1 MFVDEVI
8 ITVQGGNGGSGA
20 VAFFPM
26 KKGPCGGQGG
36 DGGNVFI
43 KGNDQMADLHQ
54 YMGERILKPSDGEPG
69 ETFNRQGKD
78 SEDLIIP
85 VPIGTQVENTKT
97 GAAIEVLDTSTLHLV
112 AEGGKG
118 GLGNASFSSST
129 NQVPREYESGI
140 KTKKIKYRL
149 VLKLIADYGLIGIPS
164 AGKSTLLNELT
175 NAHVKTAMYAFTT
188 LEPNLGV
195 CGKKVIADIPGL
207 IEGASRGK
215 GLGFKFLKHIEKVP
229 FLLHCI
235 ACDSPDVSQDY
246 ETIMKELAAYNP
258 ELAQKEQVIL
268 LTKTDLIDDTRLK
281 QHIKTLQ
288 KFKKEI
294 LPISIYNPD
303 QMQKLLSLIQ
313 EQK

>member
-1 MFVDEVI
+1 MFVDEVT

-43 KGNDQMADLHQ
+43 KGDDQMADLHQ
-54 YMGERILKPSDGEPG
+54 YMGERLLKPADGGRG

-78 SEDLIIP
+78 SDDLVVLVP
-85 VPIGTQVENTKT
+85 VGTQIENVQTGVVIEVSDTKT
-97 GAAIEVLDTSTLHLV
+97 LHMV
-112 AEGGKG
+112 AKGGKG
-118 GLGNASFSSST
+118 GLGNAAFSSST
-129 NQVPREYESGI
+129 NQVPRQYESGEQ
-140 KTKKIKYRL
+140 TKKMKYHL
-149 VLKLIADYGLIGIPS
+149 VLKLIADFGLIGIPS

-175 NAHVKTAMYAFTT
+175 NANVRTAMYAFTT

-207 IEGASRGK
+207 IAGASKGK
-215 GLGFKFLKHIEKVP
+215 GLGFKFLKHVEKVP

-235 ACDSPDVSQDY
+235 ASDSLDVSKDY
-246 ETIMKELAAYNP
+246 KTIMKELSSYNP
-258 ELAQKEQVIL
+258 ELAKKEQVIL
-268 LTKTDLIDDTRLK
+268 LTKTDLVDEAAVSGHVALLK
-281 QHIKTLQ
+281 Q
-288 KFKKEI
+288 FKKKI

-303 QMQKLLSLIQ
+303 QMQKLIDLIQ
-313 EQK
+313 VGE